1 MRINV
6 VTLYVTDQDKAKSFY
21 TEQLGFKLKDD
32 VPYGPTNRWLTVVS
46 PEDDVT
52 ELYLAHED
60 SYPGAKDYREAM
72 YAAGKPAMGFAV
84 ANVYAVHDELS
95 ASGVTFTRQPTAEEY
110 GGHGASIDDGCG
122 NILNLHQGA

>member
-6 VTLYVTDQDKAKSFY
+6 VTIYVTDQDKAKSFY
-21 TEQLGFKLKDD
+21 TDKLGFKLKDD
-32 VPYGPTNRWLTVVS
+32 VPYWANNRWLTVLS

-60 SYPGAKDYREAM
+60 SYPGAKAYREAM
-72 YAAGKPAMGFAV
+72 YSAGTPAMGFAV
-84 ANVYAVHDELS
+84 ADVHAVHEQLS
-95 ASGVTFTRQPTAEEY
+95 TAGVTFTRKPAAEDY